1 MQYFN
6 SSSSL
11 TRKAIEEIYWTLTLD
26 HKIWLQSLLYLYLYQ
41 ETHSSTIN
49 TIPRKWPQTPKKQ
62 TNRDRILEILE
73 HSSDSW
79 IIVCFEQYAL
89 TALHQ
94 KALGWI
100 SNTSFRSLSGKTM
113 KYHTLLSFFFKFSTP
128 SSKATSIN
136 HCLWPLQPHFTTP
149 EGGKRP
155 ILFPQEIKKIKV
167 NFLLNFPSKVSRR
180 SNHLLTNP
188 PTTFL
193 LMLTRDLN
201 KPLFDTP
208 NVSSCTEFSGQ
219 SNLQKMF
226 LIKSTKKMCPSQKM
240 SQTASVIP

>member
-1 MQYFN
+1 
-6 SSSSL
+6 
-11 TRKAIEEIYWTLTLD
+11 
-26 HKIWLQSLLYLYLYQ
+26 
-41 ETHSSTIN
+41 
-49 TIPRKWPQTPKKQ
+49 
-62 TNRDRILEILE
+62 
-73 HSSDSW
+73 
-79 IIVCFEQYAL
+79 
-89 TALHQ
+89 
-94 KALGWI
+94 
-100 SNTSFRSLSGKTM
+100 M
-113 KYHTLLSFFFKFSTP
+113 KYHTFLSFFFKFSTP

-208 NVSSCTEFSGQ
+208 NASSYTEFSGQ

-226 LIKSTKKMCPSQKM
+226 LIKSTKKCVLPRKCHKQPLLFPKVSCCEERESNLFFGLLAYLTNTYWVLTFRQ
-240 SQTASVIP
+240 IPCQPWR